1 MRDVIILQPSLGG
14 GGSLLKQ
21 FLKNDKITDKIFFYD
36 SIQSYFILVFSA
48 WHVSESRVLF
58 QEISGIVPCS
68 RPLQ

>member
-1 MRDVIILQPSLGG
+1 MRDVIILQPSWGG
-14 GGSLLKQ
+14 CLLKQ

-58 QEISGIVPCS
+58 QEISGIVPCP

>member
-1 MRDVIILQPSLGG
+1 MRDVIILQPSW

-48 WHVSESRVLF
+48 WHVSL
-58 QEISGIVPCS
+58 GYCS
-68 RPLQ
+68 RKSVVLYLVLDHYNSIS

>member
-1 MRDVIILQPSLGG
+1 MRDVIILQPSW

-21 FLKNDKITDKIFFYD
+21 FFKNDKITDKIFFYD